1 MSLFPT
7 FVGAFGNKIE
17 KNEYACLLGELK
29 LSTSDAD
36 DGFRGKRKLLKN
48 NWEGW
53 DARKQTR

>member
-1 MSLFPT
+1 MR
-7 FVGAFGNKIE
+7 
-17 KNEYACLLGELK
+17 LLGELK

-53 DARKQTR
+53 DARKQTSRDRAKEEK